1 MVLLSA
7 ELKERIK
14 EAQQSYFANK
24 KTSDANDDSLTQL
37 AQCHEEMY
45 SICEEKIKIFQEIYK
60 EIELLSSLTNDKA
73 KTGETYCICGKENEG
88 NMIQCDKV
96 RK

>member
-1 MVLLSA
+1 MVLASL

-14 EAQQSYFANK
+14 EAQQAYFANK
-24 KTSDANDDSLTQL
+24 KISDVNDESLTQL

-45 SICEEKIKIFQEIYK
+45 SICEEKIKLFQEIYK
-60 EIELLSSLTNDKA
+60 EIELLSLQTNDKV
-73 KTGETYCICGKENEG
+73 KTGETLCICGKENEG

-96 RK
+96 QY